1 MFSDHLKYAVYLT
14 KIANLA
20 KVMALGVC
28 VNVLNLS
35 TLNAYAGETH
45 PDIEAKI
52 ANGES
57 VILHADG
64 KWEFVDTQK
73 AAQAKEIAI
82 KLDPA
87 ANCPPGSQGT
97 FFGFGRCILPG
108 DKDYQT
114 GSRSGKGFGH

>member
-1 MFSDHLKYAVYLT
+1 MFK
-14 KIANLA
+14 
-20 KVMALGVC
+20 
-28 VNVLNLS
+28 NVLKS
-35 TLNAYAGETH
+35 DTTLITLLLISICFSLPIAHAADTH
-45 PDIEAKI
+45 PDIEALT
-52 ANGES
+52 NSGEK

-64 KWEFVDTQK
+64 KWEFVNAQK
-73 AAQAKEIAI
+73 AAVAKEIAI
-82 KLDPA
+82 KLNPV

>member
-1 MFSDHLKYAVYLT
+1 MFKHHLKHAIYLT
-14 KIANLA
+14 NTAKLA
-20 KVMALGVC
+20 KILAVGIC
-28 VNVLNLS
+28 LS
-35 TLNAYAGETH
+35 TMNVYADDAH
-45 PDIEAKI
+45 PDIEAQTTSS
-52 ANGES
+52 ES
-57 VILHADG
+57 VILHANG
-64 KWEFVDTQK
+64 KWEFVNTQK

-114 GSRSGKGFGH
+114 GSRSGKGFGN

>member
-1 MFSDHLKYAVYLT
+1 MFNHYAKHTVDST
-14 KIANLA
+14 HTVDVARILA
-20 KVMALGVC
+20 LVISLCAW
-28 VNVLNLS
+28 
-35 TLNAYAGETH
+35 NAYAADTH
-45 PDIEAKI
+45 PDIEAKT
-52 ANGES
+52 ATGET
-57 VILHADG
+57 VILHANG
-64 KWEFVDTQK
+64 KWEFVNTQK

-114 GSRSGKGFGH
+114 GSRSGKGFGN